1 MKRKLLLLTAVVCFL
16 VLGNG
21 LRRKDMVESA
31 PPLNAAEMMDLVN
44 QFRAQNGLPPF
55 QYNSAL
61 AFAAQRHANW
71 MGSTSIFSHTGD
83 NGSTPQSRATEA
95 GFNGWVSENIVGGSN
110 MSARQ
115 GLIWWQNSPIH
126 YNSLVSTRY
135 THAATGFAVSGNG
148 QNMFVLVV
156 GQPSNSP
163 PSPNSAPDESAAPL
177 IITPIRLAE
186 PAEDGSIVHT
196 LQAGQSLWMVAAY
209 YDADLDY
216 LYQINGRTEND
227 IVQPGDKIYVRLAE
241 GQPPPPTPTPR
252 LSYLVQEG
260 DSAWLIAAR
269 HSIELV
275 FFLSLNGIPED
286 KVLQPGTEVRVR
298 LAAGEDPPPTP
309 TPPVTYKVQE
319 GDSFWS
325 IAAKNDL
332 TVDELLSYN
341 NMTESAFI
349 VPGDELF
356 IRQVDPTP
364 TPTSQPVGTPGAGTG
379 GQTGENT
386 ISISNTIPTDFTPA
400 PLVIEAVR
408 SPTPT
413 PTSDPAMIEAMDSAN
428 QAMMAEV
435 DADAAVQP
443 NSGGGSIGIL
453 IMAIS
458 LIGLAAL
465 MLYIASRQ

>member
-1 MKRKLLLLTAVVCFL
+1 
-16 VLGNG
+16 
-21 LRRKDMVESA
+21 
-31 PPLNAAEMMDLVN
+31 
-44 QFRAQNGLPPF
+44 
-55 QYNSAL
+55 
-61 AFAAQRHANW
+61 
-71 MGSTSIFSHTGD
+71 
-83 NGSTPQSRATEA
+83 
-95 GFNGWVSENIVGGSN
+95 
-110 MSARQ
+110 
-115 GLIWWQNSPIH
+115 
-126 YNSLVSTRY
+126 
-135 THAATGFAVSGNG
+135 
-148 QNMFVLVV
+148 MFVLVV